1 MEQAMKMVRTDV
13 GSDWFNQVKT
23 NALTLFRWITMIVKA
38 FVTSMFVPSE
48 ADRQIEESRERVRRY
63 LMRS

>member
-1 MEQAMKMVRTDV
+1 MEQTMKMMRTDV
-13 GSDWFNQVKT
+13 GNEWINHAKANVLAF
-23 NALTLFRWITMIVKA
+23 FRWIAMLVRAVLTV
-38 FVTSMFVPSE
+38 MFVPSE

>member
-13 GSDWFNQVKT
+13 GSDWFSQVKR
-23 NALTLFRWITMIVKA
+23 NALTFFRWITMLVKA
-38 FVTSMFVPSE
+38 FFTSMFVPSE

>member
-1 MEQAMKMVRTDV
+1 MEQTMKMMRSDV
-13 GSDWFNQVKT
+13 GDAWIDQVKT
-23 NALTLFRWITMIVKA
+23 SALALCRWIAMLVKDV
-38 FVTSMFVPSE
+38 FTSMFVPSE

>member
-1 MEQAMKMVRTDV
+1 MEQTMKMVRTDV

-23 NALTLFRWITMIVKA
+23 NALVLCRWIAMLVKA
-38 FVTSMFVPSE
+38 FFTSMFVPSE

>member
-1 MEQAMKMVRTDV
+1 MEQAMKMMRTDV
-13 GSDWFNQVKT
+13 GNEWTNHVKAT
-23 NALTLFRWITMIVKA
+23 VLVFFRWIAMLVRGVLTA
-38 FVTSMFVPSE
+38 MFVPSE